1 MQLND
6 DAGTFVS
13 VPSLLASPSAVSA
26 SSVPVVRFDNG
37 KRSYSGVLAFSTS
50 DHVVQG
56 IKHIAE
62 QLMDKGYQIKFTY
75 KYGCQS
81 GADTSPYGTSCD
93 QAEKEMPTAIDTQL
107 NSSERAHIKAHS
119 VAPMMVSAGY
129 AAHRR
134 PTHNA
139 VEVTGG
145 TLREDL
151 LIEVITGGQNG
162 YLMAQYVPPHSKN
175 RPLSRKSSAVSLK
188 GKD

>member
-75 KYGCQS
+75 KENSTDANLELTLARTGLAVTRPRRKCPPRS
-81 GADTSPYGTSCD
+81 TRSSTRASARTSRR
-93 QAEKEMPTAIDTQL
+93 TA
-107 NSSERAHIKAHS
+107 S
-119 VAPMMVSAGY
+119 
-129 AAHRR
+129 RR
-134 PTHNA
+134 
-139 VEVTGG
+139 
-145 TLREDL
+145 
-151 LIEVITGGQNG
+151 
-162 YLMAQYVPPHSKN
+162 
-175 RPLSRKSSAVSLK
+175 
-188 GKD
+188 